1 MLLSQKLLAAIRNVP
16 DYPTP
21 GIVFK
26 DITPVLADPALVTEI
41 ITELVTFYKPLQID
55 AVAGVEARGFIL
67 GSVLAHELQKPF
79 IPIRKAG
86 KLPFETIKQEY
97 DLEYGTAA
105 IEMHIDAIKPQW
117 KVLIHDDL
125 LATGGTAGAAAG
137 RAHPGPRPSWPGRD
151 PGPAGARR
159 GRRRRRCQYVRPVQR
174 GGRGIPA

>member
-1 MLLSQKLLAAIRNVP
+1 
-16 DYPTP
+16 
-21 GIVFK
+21 
-26 DITPVLADPALVTEI
+26 LVTEI

-97 DLEYGTAA
+97 NLEYGTAA

-125 LATGGTAGAAAG
+125 LATGGTAGAAAEMIKRCG
-137 RAHPGPRPSWPGRD
+137 GSIAAFSFLINLSFLPGEQNLEDRFGVKPH
-151 PGPAGARR
+151 
-159 GRRRRRCQYVRPVQR
+159 YIVRY
-174 GGRGIPA
+174 